1 MATIEIDRLGIADAL
16 GKMTVSLAVAA
27 CEIIIDEDSADSPII
42 QVALILQR

>member
-16 GKMTVSLAVAA
+16 GKMTVPLAVAA
-27 CEIIIDEDSADSPII
+27 CEIIIDEDSADSPIV